1 MMRPWPGAGIAVAGA
16 PPHPHDTASATQAWV
31 EPGRGLLWDLV
42 PAFGLIALVM
52 LGTAVGLGG
61 LMRLVFPMLALA
73 VGVAL
78 LGTRRTGAYVCFCIW
93 LFVLTP
99 WLRRWMDL
107 DLGWLRVNPV
117 MLAPWAA
124 SAPSLVLLLRMVA
137 GPAFPL
143 AGPMLVAIVAAGYGL
158 VLGVA
163 QGSLTGAVFDWL
175 RYAVP
180 PCFAALVIVALP
192 ESPSLPRRV
201 VRTLALG
208 AALAGVYGVVQFTI
222 LPAWDAEWVRDVI
235 EFARMTSIGY
245 PFPYEVRVFSLLNSP
260 HSLAAFLGAAM
271 PFLIV
276 IPGPLQLVALACAA
290 AGLLLTMARTYWL
303 AVAAAVLYLLVRGR
317 PGLKVQAAIVVGGLL
332 VLLPAAAVFVPEAMT
347 SVTERLATL
356 GADRLDADISANS
369 REGDYRALVDL
380 LEIQP
385 LGVGLGNGLTFDG
398 QVIESYYALGLVAG
412 SVYLAA
418 VAWCFAVSLV
428 GVRRGAPPVALAGS
442 AVALQVLLAA
452 PLSSAFV
459 GELGMF
465 GWLAMAFCHLRP
477 AHGGPEPLR
486 A

>member
-1 MMRPWPGAGIAVAGA
+1 MTRPLPGAGIAVAA
-16 PPHPHDTASATQAWV
+16 LSSRRRDASPSTQARA
-31 EPGRGLLWDLV
+31 EPGTGLLWDIV
-42 PAFGLIALVM
+42 PAFGLVALVM

-61 LMRLVFPMLALA
+61 VMRMACPVLALA

-99 WLRRWMDL
+99 WLRRWMDF

-117 MLAPWAA
+117 MMAPWAA
-124 SAPSLVLLLRMVA
+124 SAPSLLLLLRMVA

-158 VLGVA
+158 VLGAA
-163 QGSLTGAVFDWL
+163 QGSLTAAVFDWL

-192 ESPSLPRRV
+192 DNPSLPRRV

-208 AALAGVYGVVQFTI
+208 AALAGAYGVVQFTI
-222 LPAWDAEWVRDVI
+222 LPPWDAQWVRDVI

-271 PFLIV
+271 PFLLV
-276 IPGPLQLVALACAA
+276 MPGPFQLLALACAA

-303 AVAAAVLYLLVRGR
+303 AVAVAVLYVLARGR
-317 PGLKVQAAIVVGGLL
+317 PGLKLQAAFVVGGLL

-347 SVTERLATL
+347 SVSERLATL
-356 GADRLDADISANS
+356 SGDRIDADISANS
-369 REGDYRALVDL
+369 REGDYRALVDV
-380 LEIQP
+380 LERQP

-398 QVIESYYALGLVAG
+398 QVIESYYALGLVGG

-418 VAWCFAVSLV
+418 AAWCFAASLF
-428 GVRRGAPPVALAGS
+428 GVRRGAPPLALAGS

-459 GELGMF
+459 GEIGMF
-465 GWLAMAFCHLRP
+465 GWLAMAFCHLPPTHGRP
-477 AHGGPEPLR
+477 EARPG
-486 A
+486 